1 MLRSWSGP
9 DVIGLPTGWDF
20 TWCPQCVG
28 RRPPQEPR
36 WAGGGASMGA
46 SIGTTGPLNALC
58 KRLSSSSPPL
68 CASTASGRPVP
79 CRASGRSGS
88 PASFAALGQ
97 GQQSEQRDTCPLPLL
112 PPGGGGAQV
121 SALRARTDLW
131 IAPSALLARTD
142 LHRCLP
148 CVQGLTCG
156 SPRPPSKSRAVMP
169 PWCAAEQA
177 SMLGAPANSGPAGCS
192 VQSG

>member
-1 MLRSWSGP
+1 MRPSAHARGQRWEQAINLRKEMWRSWSEP

-20 TWCPQCVG
+20 TWCPRCVG

-97 GQQSEQRDTCPLPLL
+97 GQQSEQRDTCPLPRL
-112 PPGGGGAQV
+112 PPGGGGAQM

-142 LHRCLP
+142 LAAA
-148 CVQGLTCG
+148 VAMIGLARKASWG
-156 SPRPPSKSRAVMP
+156 PPR
-169 PWCAAEQA
+169 
-177 SMLGAPANSGPAGCS
+177 
-192 VQSG
+192 

>member
-1 MLRSWSGP
+1 MRPSAHARGQRWEQAINLRKEMWRSWSEP

-88 PASFAALGQ
+88 PATFAALGQ
-97 GQQSEQRDTCPLPLL
+97 GQQSEQRDTSPLPRL
-112 PPGGGGAQV
+112 PPGG
-121 SALRARTDLW
+121 RCTD
-131 IAPSALLARTD
+131 
-142 LHRCLP
+142 CLP

-156 SPRPPSKSRAVMP
+156 SPRLPCLQGLTCTDVCLACKD
-169 PWCAAEQA
+169 
-177 SMLGAPANSGPAGCS
+177 
-192 VQSG
+192 